1 MFALVSGLGLMIKLA
16 RFLVLGNLGWHIW
29 YVRWCIWNRGK
40 RIWYFRILGVA
51 LVQWFCWPVNL
62 VFEIAYIIFKAGYLA
77 IGKVY
82 LVFERLGVA
91 LVWGLGSMILP
102 ASPPALP
109 PPPPAPPPPA
119 APPPPSPAGL
129 QQPASQSVGPQ
140 LLPTVLDLRKCGLL
154 SSYVS

>member
-1 MFALVSGLGLMIKLA
+1 M
-16 RFLVLGNLGWHIW
+16 
-29 YVRWCIWNRGK
+29 
-40 RIWYFRILGVA
+40 
-51 LVQWFCWPVNL
+51 NL

-109 PPPPAPPPPA
+109 PPPPAPPPPPPP
-119 APPPPSPAGL
+119 APPPALPPPPPAGL

-140 LLPTVLDLRKCGLL
+140 LLPTVLNRRKAFLQNMD
-154 SSYVS
+154 SSVHMSARGSLAVISLFC